1 VRLPFSARSSGRLAS
16 ASTRDGGC
24 GSNVED
30 TIHGILWSSLR
41 WSNLFNEFDAF
52 GVCLRQIRT

>member
-30 TIHGILWSSLR
+30 TVHGILWVVVALEQ
-41 WSNLFNEFDAF
+41 L
-52 GVCLRQIRT
+52 V